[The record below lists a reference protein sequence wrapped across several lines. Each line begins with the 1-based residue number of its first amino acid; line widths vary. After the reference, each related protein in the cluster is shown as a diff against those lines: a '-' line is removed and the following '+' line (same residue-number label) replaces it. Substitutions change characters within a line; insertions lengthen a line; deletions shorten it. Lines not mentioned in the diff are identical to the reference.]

1 MKIRPFPTAVA
12 MLLCLSMLT
21 GCMNNTPG
29 SKNTESANKAE
40 NSFDIDG
47 VKLKNESVELTLAPG
62 ADGIQGIEDFF
73 ITNTKQIVVSTDAS
87 LDDAIIEVFLYSAE
101 SKDEPIAFA
110 KISSEKKKVVFANLT
125 SSAAYKVAACGSGT
139 SDAIV
144 LIITE

>member
-1 MKIRPFPTAVA
+1 MKKRSFPIAVVI
-12 MLLCLSMLT
+12 LLCLSTLT
-21 GCMNNTPG
+21 GCMSGVSG
-29 SKNTESANKAE
+29 SNNTESAKKAE

-47 VKLKNESVELTLAPG
+47 IKLKNESIELTLAPDV
-62 ADGIQGIEDFF
+62 DGIQGVEDFL
-73 ITNTKQIVVSTDAS
+73 ITNTKQIVVSTDAA

-110 KISSEKKKVVFANLT
+110 KISSETKKVVFANLT

-139 SDAIV
+139 SDTIV